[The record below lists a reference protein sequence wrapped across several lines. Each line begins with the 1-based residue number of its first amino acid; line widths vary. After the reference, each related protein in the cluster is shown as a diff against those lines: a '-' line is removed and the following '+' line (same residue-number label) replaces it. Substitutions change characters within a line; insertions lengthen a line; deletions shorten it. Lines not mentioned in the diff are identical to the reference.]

1 MRDTGYDRGHITPSG
16 DRTRSIPDN
25 SATFLMTNILPQLAA
40 NNQGPWNDF
49 ENYLRTLAQ
58 AGNELYIFSGGAGTA
73 RTIAGGKVTVPLA
86 TWKVVI
92 VIPNG
97 SNDLQ
102 RITKATRTIGII
114 VPNQAPVNINAP
126 WQNFRVSVNEVE
138 NLTGYNFFSNV
149 PKITQELIERRK
161 DRQ

>member
-114 VPNQAPVNINAP
+114 VLNQAPININAP